1 MNLNMI
7 NDGNCDCLEL
17 RVFKKLS
24 GKMDNL

>member
-7 NDGNCDCLEL
+7 NDGNSDCLEL